1 MTHPSLEYVLVGCIA
16 AAVTFVLTPLARAL
30 AIRIG
35 AVAQPRDRDVHA
47 VAIPRMGGVALFGG
61 VSLALFVA
69 SRLPSLH
76 ASFDSGPELGWVIG
90 AGAIICAIGILDD
103 KYELDSLTK
112 LAGQVLATGLMV
124 TRGGV
129 QLAYLSVPFG
139 DVGTVSLGRD
149 AGIPIT
155 ILLTLVT
162 INAMNFIDGLDGLA
176 AGVTIISASAFFV
189 FSYHLSQQGYYLHVG
204 AAPTLLAAVLAGAC
218 LGFLPHNFYPARL
231 FMGDS
236 GSMLVGLL
244 LAAAAT
250 TATTSADPQAFSRA
264 FTSLPFLLP
273 LLPIGLMAIPFID
286 LLLAVVRRVRRGR
299 SPFAPDKLHLHHR
312 LLEIGHSQRRA
323 VLLLYFWSALAAGC
337 LVALTYES
345 GHWIV
350 VTVVA
355 GLCVLGVLLLL
366 VPRLRR
372 GERLP

>member
-1 MTHPSLEYVLVGCIA
+1 MRHPSLEYLLVGCVA
-16 AAVTFVLTPLARAL
+16 AAVTFVLTPLARAV
-30 AIRIG
+30 AVRIG
-35 AVAQPRDRDVHA
+35 AIAQPRDRDVHA

-69 SRLPSLH
+69 WRLPSLQT
-76 ASFDSGPELGWVIG
+76 SFRSGPEMGWVIG
-90 AGAIICAIGILDD
+90 AAAIICAIGILDD

-124 TRGGV
+124 TKGGV
-129 QLAYLSVPFG
+129 QLAYLGVPFG
-139 DVGTVSLGRD
+139 DVGTISLGRD

-176 AGVTIISASAFFV
+176 AGVTVISAGAFFV
-189 FSYHLSQQGYYLHVG
+189 FSYHLSQQGYQHAG
-204 AAPTLLAAVLAGAC
+204 AVPTLLAAVLAGAC

-244 LAAAAT
+244 LAASAT
-250 TATTSADPQAFSRA
+250 TATTSVDPQAFHGA

-273 LLPIGLMAIPFID
+273 LLPIGVLAIPFID

-355 GLCVLGVLLLL
+355 GLCVVGILLLF

-372 GERLP
+372 GERTG

>member
-1 MTHPSLEYVLVGCIA
+1 MTHPSLAYVLVGCIA
-16 AAVTFVLTPLARAL
+16 AAVTFVCTPLARAL
-30 AIRIG
+30 AIRVG
-35 AVAQPRDRDVHA
+35 AIAQPRDRDVHA
-47 VAIPRMGGVALFGG
+47 VAIPRMGGVALFAG
-61 VSLALFVA
+61 VGLALFVA
-69 SRLPSLH
+69 SRLPSLQ
-76 ASFDSGPELGWVIG
+76 ASFKNGPEMGWVVG

-124 TRGGV
+124 TAGGV
-129 QLAYLSVPFG
+129 QLLDLYTPFG
-139 DVGTVSLGRD
+139 DIGTISLGRD

-176 AGVTIISASAFFV
+176 AGVAIIAAGAFFV
-189 FSYHLSQQGYYLHVG
+189 FAYHLSQQGYLTVG
-204 AAPTLLAAVLAGAC
+204 AAPTLLAAVVAGAC
-218 LGFLPHNFYPARL
+218 IGFLPHNFYPARL

-244 LAAAAT
+244 LSAAAT
-250 TATTSADPQAFSRA
+250 TATTTVDPQALNGLN
-264 FTSLPFLLP
+264 SLPFLIP
-273 LLPIGLMAIPFID
+273 LLPIGLLAIPFVD
-286 LLLAVVRRVRRGR
+286 LLLAVIRRVRRGR

-323 VLLLYFWSALAAGC
+323 VLLLYFWSALLAGC
-337 LVALTYES
+337 LVALTYDE

-350 VTVVA
+350 FTSVCSLA
-355 GLCVLGVLLLL
+355 ALGVLLLL

-372 GERLP
+372 SSRNG